1 MIPEY
6 FSMFDARKAPRQFVD
21 EKLSSL
27 LNEIFEARRRVEKT
41 LTRNELLAYDRVL
54 ATHLTKDALLPR
66 LRQACDNDANML
78 LQIKQSS
85 DMLEEGKKNAE
96 L

>member
-1 MIPEY
+1 
-6 FSMFDARKAPRQFVD
+6 MFDVRKAPRKYAD

-27 LNEIFEARRRVEKT
+27 MSDIFEARRRVDKT
-41 LTRNELLAYDRVL
+41 LTRNELFAYDRVL
-54 ATHLTKDALLPR
+54 ATHFTKDTLLPR
-66 LRQACDNDANML
+66 LRQACDNDVNLL

-85 DMLEEGKKNAE
+85 DMLEEGKNNAE